1 MKSTVDE
8 FPVHYIWMENKWPLL
23 LNNNYHFDT
32 IVQYNQLTIHV
43 PTGNDYFEFQ
53 LDAGIDLYVAGL
65 LLPNNNDQQIFV
77 VEIHSEWINIDQN
90 HPIRLL
96 YLITNRLDD

>member
-1 MKSTVDE
+1 M
-8 FPVHYIWMENKWPLL
+8 L

-32 IVQYNQLTIHV
+32 IVQYNQLTMDFQI
-43 PTGNDYFEFQ
+43 GIDFDYFEFQ
-53 LDAGIDLYVAGL
+53 LDVEIDLYVAGL

-96 YLITNRLDD
+96 YLITGRLDD

>member
-8 FPVHYIWMENKWPLL
+8 FPVHYIWMKNKWPLL

-32 IVQYNQLTIHV
+32 IVQYNQLTMDFQ
-43 PTGNDYFEFQ
+43 TGNDFEFQ
-53 LDAGIDLYVAGL
+53 LDVGIYLYVAGL

-96 YLITNRLDD
+96 YLIIGRSDD